1 MKVLLAV
8 HGYPPELV
16 GGTELGA
23 QALARAAAAAGH
35 QVTVVAG
42 SLVPGPHFRI
52 SQDTD
57 HDPESGAPVAVRRFH
72 RSDLYFDHWQKG
84 CSVEVNRAFRE
95 LLDELRPDVL
105 QVEHWLR
112 LSNDLVATAA
122 RAGVPAV
129 VRLNDHTTTC
139 LLTFRV
145 HPGDRRP
152 CAREYAPSECVR
164 CAAQVPPHTPWVPVD
179 QQYLAFGQRAA
190 TLAREL
196 QLARARLVPSL
207 AHGALLARRLGDP
220 SLDMRV
226 VPPLRT
232 VRLSVA
238 HTPARPSGGERWRLG
253 SWGHSSPVKGGEL
266 LIEALDRPALAGRVE
281 LCLAGSVPPPVSE
294 RELPVHRL
302 GPYDPADLAQHPVS
316 AVHVMLSGSLAP
328 ESYGTV
334 ADEAL
339 ELGLPMILPRAGA
352 FEERFV
358 EQRGVLFYE
367 PADPGDLAAVVTRL
381 LDEPGLW
388 NRLRRR
394 LPRAEDSLPTP
405 AQVTEHLFELWEQVA
420 GEGAPD
426 VGPKSPEQWYEERM
440 LAAESEAW
448 DDACS
453 RATPAELG
461 FPQDRDQDSDQDSER
476 DSAQDRDQG
485 FEQDPV

>member
-1 MKVLLAV
+1 VKVLIAV

-35 QVTVVAG
+35 EVTVVAG
-42 SLVPGPHFRI
+42 SVEPGPRFRI
-52 SQDTD
+52 TEDTD
-57 HDPESGAPVAVRRFH
+57 HDPTSGAAITVRRFH

-84 CSVEVNRAFRE
+84 RSVEVTDAFRE
-95 LLDELRPDVL
+95 LLSELQPDVL

-122 RAGVPAV
+122 QAGVPAV

-152 CAREYAPSECVR
+152 CPRAYSPSECVR
-164 CAAQVPPHTPWVPVD
+164 CAALIPPRTPWIPVE
-179 QQYLAFGQRAA
+179 QQYMAFAQRSA
-190 TLAREL
+190 TLGREL
-196 QLARARLVPSL
+196 KLARARLVPSL
-207 AHGALLARRLGDP
+207 AHGTLLAKRLGDA

-232 VRLSVA
+232 VRLHAA
-238 HTPARPSGGERWRLG
+238 HSPARPTSGERWRLG

-266 LIEALDRPALAGRVE
+266 LIEALDRPSLAERVE
-281 LCLAGSVPPPVSE
+281 LCLAGSEPPPVLE
-294 RELPVHRL
+294 RDLPVHRL
-302 GPYDPADLAQHPVS
+302 GPYDPADLAEHPVS
-316 AVHVMLSGSLAP
+316 SVHVMLSGSLAP
-328 ESYGTV
+328 ESYGSV

-352 FEERFV
+352 FVERF
-358 EQRGVLFYE
+358 EDERGVLFYE
-367 PADPGDLAAVVTRL
+367 HADAGDLAAVVTRL

-394 LPRAEDSLPTP
+394 MPRVEDSVPTP
-405 AQVTEHLFELWEQVA
+405 EQVTGHLFELWEQVA
-420 GEGAPD
+420 LEGPPD
-426 VGPKSPEQWYEERM
+426 AGQASPEEWYEERM
-440 LAAESEAW
+440 RAAESEGW

-453 RATPAELG
+453 RATPSELG
-461 FPQDRDQDSDQDSER
+461 FEG
-476 DSAQDRDQG
+476 DSA
-485 FEQDPV
+485 